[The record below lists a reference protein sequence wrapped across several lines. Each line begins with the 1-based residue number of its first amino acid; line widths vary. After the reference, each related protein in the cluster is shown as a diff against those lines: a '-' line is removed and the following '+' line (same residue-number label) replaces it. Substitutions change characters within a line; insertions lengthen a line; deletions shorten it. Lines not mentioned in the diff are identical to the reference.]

1 MFNIEKYRSV
11 WNQSNLISIFEGLFF
26 STILLYFTS
35 GLKIINPKNIGWLS
49 FGDGTMEISWEFFR
63 KQPVL
68 QFPIGM
74 NPNYGLEVSSTLAF
88 DGQLPIMSLL
98 LHPLS
103 PILPER
109 FQYLGIFLLIT
120 FALNYFF
127 AKKIF
132 LELELNN
139 LNSTI
144 SSIILSMS
152 PVILN
157 RIIEN
162 THYGLTSSFII
173 FIAYLLV
180 IRRDSNFLMWNTI
193 YILSILIFLYYWPII
208 FVIHIIFMA
217 NRILNRVESIKSVVI
232 KLVSILFSSY
242 CTMYVIGYLGQ
253 GVSSK
258 DVGYGLFRTTL
269 SSLIDPSGWSL
280 ILPDMQEP
288 DGAYEGFAYLGL
300 PTLILLLIFV
310 IVRIF
315 GKNPVKNLNNSF
327 KVLWIASII
336 LYIYA
341 LSNKISFG
349 TYELL
354 VFNVPG
360 PFEIFTSSFR
370 SSGRFAWPIVYLFSI
385 SLIYLLS
392 KRIASKNFTII
403 LLTLLLLHIVDIY
416 PQMKSQRNVK
426 FTAEYNSNLTE
437 SGWKNISDCYSKI
450 RVYPPTVGVDGY
462 YDFTNLAMEQGLAI
476 NTGRFGRVNKNVIL
490 GAYDLMHREFN
501 TGVYREDSFY
511 IFTNAE
517 FTSPE
522 IVSYYKNLA
531 IHTLD
536 SDSAHGELNSYKFIA
551 PNLKNCTGGN
561 SLKQSAQGFGAPEN
575 QIYRGEK
582 LNFGKNLDTSK
593 YIIIGF
599 SALEDWGVWSVDEYS
614 KINLNAENISKFKS
628 ITITAQDLA
637 LPLNTFTVSI
647 NDLVIGTCNFEVEF
661 STCTLP
667 FEFKNL
673 TTNIV
678 SLSFSP
684 KIIRSPKDLGLSDD
698 TRNLGFGLTSISLN

>member
-1 MFNIEKYRSV
+1 MI
-11 WNQSNLISIFEGLFF
+11 F
-26 STILLYFTS
+26 STILLFVTS

-68 QFPIGM
+68 QFPIGI

-109 FQYLGIFLLIT
+109 FQYVGIYLLIT
-120 FALNYFF
+120 FALNYYF

-132 LELELNN
+132 LELKLNN

-157 RIIEN
+157 RIVEN

-180 IRRDSNFLMWNTI
+180 IRRDSNFLRWNTV
-193 YILSILIFLYYWPII
+193 YLLSILIFLYYWPMI
-208 FVIHIIFMA
+208 FVIHIIFMV
-217 NRILNRVESIKSVVI
+217 NRILNKVETIKSFTI
-232 KLVSILFSSY
+232 KMVFILFSSY

-253 GVSSK
+253 GISSK
-258 DVGYGLFRTTL
+258 DVGYGIYRTTL

-280 ILPDMQEP
+280 VLPDLQEP

-300 PTLILLLIFV
+300 PALILLLIFV
-310 IVRIF
+310 IVRIY
-315 GKNPVKNLNNSF
+315 GKNPAKNLNNSF
-327 KVLWIASII
+327 RVLWLASII

-349 TYELL
+349 TYELIE
-354 VFNVPG
+354 FNVPS
-360 PFEIFTSSFR
+360 PVEIFTSSFR
-370 SSGRFAWPIVYLFSI
+370 SSGRFAWPMVYLFSI

-392 KRIASKNFTII
+392 KRIASNNFTII

-416 PQMKSQRNVK
+416 PQIKSHRNVK
-426 FTAEYNSNLTE
+426 FSAEYNSNLTE
-437 SGWKNISDCYSKI
+437 SGWKNISDCYRNI

-476 NTGRFGRVNKNVIL
+476 NTGRFGRVNQNVIL
-490 GAYDLMHREFN
+490 GAYDLMHKEFN

-522 IVSYYKNLA
+522 IVSYHENLA

-536 SDSAHGELNSYKFIA
+536 SDSAHGELNGYKFIA
-551 PNLKNCTGGN
+551 PNLKNCTEGN
-561 SLKQSAQGFGAPEN
+561 SLKQSSQGFGAPEN
-575 QIYRGEK
+575 QIYRGEQ
-582 LNFGKNLDTSK
+582 LTFGKNLNTSK
-593 YIIIGF
+593 YILIGF

-614 KINLNAENISKFKS
+614 KINLNTENISKFKS

-637 LPLNTFTVSI
+637 LPSNLFTISI
-647 NDLVIGTCNFEVEF
+647 NDLVIGTCSFEVEF

-678 SLSFSP
+678 NLSFSP
-684 KIIRSPKDLGLSDD
+684 KIIRSPKDLGMSDD
-698 TRNLGFGLTSISLN
+698 TRNLGFGLKSIYLS